1 MKITDI
7 TRKLK
12 TALIAGGMLAPS
24 TLLAADLNTNLVVN
38 PGFEDVDLAS
48 VSFYNAPQILN
59 WGGII
64 PGFAYSHDLSGE
76 QVPDFANGGPLAGGE
91 HWYFSPGNGGN
102 SSLTDALTQDID
114 VSTGATAAAIAG
126 GSAEFSLSAFFST
139 FEDQADRAFLRAD
152 FLGDMDKNLGN
163 ALISSPVSPPL
174 AEWTKFSAS
183 GTVPAGTQKVH
194 LSSWGENFVGSTG
207 SPDGYQDN
215 LDFRILDPAAGL
227 DGDYNDNGVVDAA
240 DYVAWRDKLGQ
251 SVTLP
256 NDPTPGTVDDTDY
269 TVWRM
274 NFGDS
279 AAALGAAAGVPEPT
293 SLMLAAG
300 AVALPLCQ
308 RSTRGKSGGMLSGTS
323 P

>member
-12 TALIAGGMLAPS
+12 VALIAGGLLAPS
-24 TLLAADLNTNLVVN
+24 TLFAADLNTNLVVN
-38 PGFEDVDLAS
+38 AGFETVDLNS
-48 VSFYNAPQILN
+48 VSYYNAPQILN

-76 QVPDFANGGPLAGGE
+76 QVPDFANGDPLVGGG

-102 SSLTDALTQDID
+102 NSLANALTQDID
-114 VSTGATAAAIAG
+114 VSTGPTAEAIAG
-126 GSAEFSLSAFFST
+126 GSGEFSISVFFNT
-139 FEDQADRAFLRAD
+139 FEDQADRGFVRAD
-152 FLGDMDKNLGN
+152 FLGDMDKALGN
-163 ALISSPVSPPL
+163 ALVSTPVSPAL
-174 AEWTKFSAS
+174 AEWTKFSAT
-183 GTVPAGTQKVH
+183 GMVPAGTRKVH
-194 LSSWGENFVGSTG
+194 LSSWGEIFVGSGG
-207 SPDGYQDN
+207 SADGYTDN
-215 LDFRILDPAAGL
+215 IDFRILGEAAEL
-227 DGDYNDNGVVDAA
+227 DGDYNDNGMVDAA

-274 NFGDS
+274 NFGTD
-279 AAALGAAAGVPEPT
+279 AAALGVAAGVPEPT

-300 AVALPLCQ
+300 AVAVPFC
-308 RSTRGKSGGMLSGTS
+308 RRTKRGKLSRPS
-323 P
+323 S